1 MTRDDTVP
9 GRRPWGPAAAI
20 AALVL
25 AVGGLCAVAGDRE
38 CNHLMGDIAVAEP
51 GTPRGSWCEAVQWHL
66 HWLPVA
72 IAAATLTF
80 ALILL
85 AGRRPWL
92 YMPAAGLGM
101 AAAGV
106 PALVMGFL

>member
-1 MTRDDTVP
+1 MPHDDTQP
-9 GRRPWGPAAAI
+9 ARWPWRAAA
-20 AALVL
+20 AVAVLVL
-25 AVGGLCAVAGDRE
+25 AFGGMCAWAGDRE
-38 CNHLMGDIAVAEP
+38 CNHLTGDIAVVEP
-51 GTPRGSWCEAVQWHL
+51 GTPRGSWCDAVQWHL

-92 YMPAAGLGM
+92 YMPAA
-101 AAAGV
+101 
-106 PALVMGFL
+106 AL